1 VQSRQSVSD
10 TTEKTY
16 QSIIST
22 YKFMQKSVAK
32 LLASEGL
39 TQPQFYALRF
49 VSKHGPVKMKEL
61 SDELQVTPANV
72 TGVIDRLESR
82 GLIKRTAQRG
92 DRRATLLVL
101 TAKGKAL
108 HSRVRRRYA
117 EFVQGSLD
125 VFTDDEKR
133 NLMLLLERL
142 QKEMSRRDLAD
153 SL

>member
-1 VQSRQSVSD
+1 MQSRQSVKD

-16 QSIIST
+16 QSIIAT
-22 YKFMQKSVAK
+22 YKAMQKGIAK

-49 VSKHGPVKMKEL
+49 VSKHGPVKMKVL
-61 SDELQVTPANV
+61 SDELQVTPANI

-82 GLIKRTAQRG
+82 GLIKRMAQAG

-101 TAKGKAL
+101 TQKGEAL
-108 HSRVRRRYA
+108 HSRVRRRYI

-125 VFTDDEKR
+125 VFADDEKR
-133 NLMLLLERL
+133 SLMFLLEKL
-142 QKEMSRRDLAD
+142 QKEMSRRNDVD
-153 SL
+153 

>member
-1 VQSRQSVSD
+1 MQSRQSVSD